1 MGAAQKTLSSDS
13 PSGGKALAL
22 SGIGKRFGDTTA
34 LDGITLTLE
43 AGKFSVLLGPSG
55 CGKST
60 LLRIIAGLEAPSAG
74 QIWLGP
80 DRIDALPPKARDLS
94 MVFQSYALFPHL
106 NVAENI
112 LFGLSVR
119 RTPKAEQTARLN
131 AVASMMGLE
140 NLLARKPAHLSGG
153 QQQRV
158 ALARAVIS
166 ERPICLMDEPLSNL
180 DAKLRAEMRSEI
192 RALQQ
197 RLGLTMVYVTHDQ
210 VEAMT
215 MADQIVVMNAG
226 RIEQVATP
234 RALYSQPATTF
245 VAGFIGT
252 PPMNLLP
259 RHALPD
265 IRAPHG
271 TATIGVRPEDMC
283 LTGPGYR
290 LRARVLNVEY
300 LGADQIVTLALNDA
314 GVALR
319 LNGHMMEFDDV
330 QALTLPLQALHFFDA
345 AGHRLATPAD
355 PTQSLDTENRDET
368 LA

>member
-1 MGAAQKTLSSDS
+1 MGAAKKTHSIDS

-22 SGIGKRFGDTTA
+22 SGIGKRFEDTTA
-34 LDGITLTLE
+34 LDGITVDLQ

-80 DRIDALPPKARDLS
+80 DRIDPLPPKARDLS

-119 RTPKAEQTARLN
+119 RTPKAEQAARLS

-140 NLLARKPAHLSGG
+140 NLLGRKPAQLSGG

-166 ERPICLMDEPLSNL
+166 ERPVCLMDEPLSNL

-259 RHALPD
+259 RNALPD
-265 IRAPHG
+265 IRVPQG
-271 TATIGVRPEDMC
+271 TATIGIRPEDMS
-283 LTGPGYR
+283 LTGHGHR
-290 LRARVLNVEY
+290 VRARVLNVEY
-300 LGADQIVTLALNDA
+300 LGADQIVTLALNDV
-314 GVALR
+314 GVSLR

-345 AGHRLATPAD
+345 AGQRLATPAD
-355 PTQSLDTENRDET
+355 PTQSLDTENQDAT

>member
-1 MGAAQKTLSSDS
+1 MSVTNQTISIQDS
-13 PSGGKALAL
+13 SGGKALAL
-22 SGIGKRFGDTTA
+22 SGISKRFGDTIA
-34 LDGITLTLE
+34 LDGISLGLP

-60 LLRIIAGLEAPSAG
+60 LLRIIAGLEAPNEG
-74 QIWLGP
+74 QIWLGA
-80 DRIDALPPKARDLS
+80 DRIDGLPPKARDLS

-106 NVAENI
+106 NVGENI

-119 RTPKAEQTARLN
+119 CTPKAKQRERLN
-131 AVASMMGLE
+131 SVARMMGLE
-140 NLLARKPAHLSGG
+140 QLLARKPAELSGG

-166 ERPICLMDEPLSNL
+166 ERPVCLMDEPLSNL

-234 RALYSQPATTF
+234 RELYSQPATTF

-259 RHALPD
+259 RDALPD
-265 IRAPHG
+265 ISAPQG
-271 TATIGVRPEDMC
+271 TATIGIRPEDIA
-283 LTGPGYR
+283 LTGPGHR
-290 LRARVLNVEY
+290 TRARVLGVEY
-300 LGADQIVTLALNDA
+300 LGADQIVSLALNDA
-314 GVALR
+314 RLSLR
-319 LNGHMMEFDDV
+319 LTGQATVFDEV
-330 QALTLPLQALHFFDA
+330 QALTLPMQALHFFDA
-345 AGHRLATPAD
+345 AGQRLATSAY
-355 PTQSLDTENRDET
+355 PTQSLNKETQDAT